1 MSPISLSLSPF
12 SLPERF
18 RRPVPGLLLAA
29 VIGGAALSMRQL
41 PMLDRFSPLILA
53 IVLGMALGAAIG
65 RPAPAVPGLV
75 LAQKK
80 LLRIAV
86 ALLGLQIT
94 LGQIAALG
102 LGGFVAVAATLFLT
116 LAFTIWLGG
125 RLGVPR
131 SLAMLI
137 GAGTAICGASAVM
150 ASRAVAGGDEEDAA
164 YAVGCVTLFG
174 TLAMLALPSLSAL
187 IGLSPEQGGMWA
199 GAAIHEVA
207 QAVAAAFQGG
217 EVAGSTGTV
226 AKLTRVLLLVPTVFF
241 LGWLAMRARG
251 GAKAAEGAPFP
262 WFLVGFL
269 VLVLVN
275 SAGILPA
282 AVKGVL
288 VQANAMLMT
297 LAMAA
302 IGLSTDFGRIRA
314 AGPKPLLLGFAAWVF
329 ISVVGL
335 GLILTLA

>member
-1 MSPISLSLSPF
+1 MSPISLSLTPF
-12 SLPERF
+12 AIPERL

-29 VIGGAALSMRQL
+29 VIGGAALSLRQMPL
-41 PMLDRFSPLILA
+41 LDRFSPLILA

-65 RPAPAVPGLV
+65 RPAPAVAGLA

-102 LGGFVAVAATLFLT
+102 LGGFVAVAASLALT
-116 LAFTIWLGG
+116 LVFTLWLGR

-131 SLAMLI
+131 GLAILI
-137 GAGTAICGASAVM
+137 GAGTSICGASAVM
-150 ASRAVAGGDEEDAA
+150 ASRAVAGGDEDDAA

-174 TLAMLALPSLSAL
+174 TLAMLALPSLAAVL
-187 IGLSPEQGGMWA
+187 GLSPELGGMWA

-217 EVAGSTGTV
+217 ETAGSIGTV
-226 AKLTRVLLLVPTVFF
+226 AKLTRVLLLVPTVLV
-241 LGWLAMRARG
+241 LGWLATRARG
-251 GAKAAEGAPFP
+251 GAKAADRAPFP
-262 WFLVGFL
+262 WFLVGFIA
-269 VLVLVN
+269 LVLVN
-275 SAGILPA
+275 SAGVLPP
-282 AVKGVL
+282 VIKGAL
-288 VQANAMLMT
+288 VQANALLMT

-314 AGPKPLLLGFAAWVF
+314 AGHKPLLLGFAAWVF
-329 ISVVGL
+329 ISVVSL
-335 GLILTLA
+335 GLILALA

>member
-12 SLPERF
+12 TLPERL

-29 VIGGAALSMRQL
+29 VIGGAALSLRQL
-41 PMLDRFSPLILA
+41 PLLDRFSPLILA

-102 LGGFVAVAATLFLT
+102 LGGFVAVAATLALT
-116 LAFTIWLGG
+116 LAFTLWLGR

-131 SLAMLI
+131 GLAVLI

-187 IGLSPEQGGMWA
+187 LGLSPEQGGMWA

-217 EVAGSTGTV
+217 EAAGTAGTV
-226 AKLTRVLLLVPTVFF
+226 AKLTRVLLLVPVVLV
-241 LGWLAMRARG
+241 LGWLAARARG
-251 GAKAAEGAPFP
+251 GKQAEGAPFP

-269 VLVLVN
+269 ALVLVN
-275 SAGILPA
+275 SADILPPP
-282 AVKGVL
+282 VKGAL

-314 AGPKPLLLGFAAWVF
+314 AGAKPLLLGFAAWVF
-329 ISVVGL
+329 ISVTGL
-335 GLILTLA
+335 GLILALA

>member
-12 SLPERF
+12 ALPERL

-29 VIGGAALSMRQL
+29 IIGGAALSLRQL
-41 PMLDRFSPLILA
+41 PLLDRFSPLILA

-65 RPAPAVPGLV
+65 RPAPALPGLV

-102 LGGFVAVAATLFLT
+102 LGGFAAVAATLGLT
-116 LAFTIWLGG
+116 LAFTLWLGR

-131 SLAMLI
+131 GLAVLI

-226 AKLTRVLLLVPTVFF
+226 AKLTRVLLLVPTVLI
-241 LGWLAMRARG
+241 LGWLAARARG
-251 GAKAAEGAPFP
+251 GKKAAEGAPFP

-269 VLVLVN
+269 ALVLVN
-275 SAGILPA
+275 SAGILPPM
-282 AVKGVL
+282 VKGAL

-314 AGPKPLLLGFAAWVF
+314 AGPRPLLLGFAAWVF
-329 ISVVGL
+329 ISVTGL
-335 GLILTLA
+335 GLILALA